1 MNNLK
6 PNRRQVLKLVAG
18 SATLQLVPLHVP
30 LAIAQNSGRHG
41 LSVFGDLKYASDFK
55 QFDYVNPDAPQGG
68 SLVFTPGYWYNNQN
82 YQTFNTLNGFV
93 TKGDAPPRVEYC
105 FSSLMTR
112 AFDEPDAMYGLVAN
126 TVEVSDDGSTYI
138 FTLRPEARFHDGS
151 PLTAEDVVWSMNTLK
166 EHGHPSISLP
176 LKPVKAVNALD
187 SHQLEVVFDGTQSK
201 QLALTVAGLPI
212 FSKKYYA
219 DRDFTESTLDPPLGS
234 GPYKFGKMSPPN
246 YIEYERVEDYWAR
259 DLPVSRG
266 HFNFDVLRI
275 EFYRERQTAFEAF
288 KKGNLSFREEFT
300 SKSWATEYNFPAI
313 EDGRVI
319 KTVHPGEKRPSFQ
332 VFHINTRRKKF
343 SNPLTRKALDLCFDF
358 EWTNKNIFYDAYSR
372 SSSYFQNS
380 VLAASGLPE
389 GDELKLLEPFR
400 DQLLPSVFEEAYVPP
415 VSDGSGSDR
424 KILRQAAQMLQEAG
438 WKRDGG
444 VLVDEAGEPFEVEF
458 LIRSPTFE
466 RVLAKFVESLES
478 LGIKPS
484 IRLVDPPQFQSRTN
498 DFDFDIVGTALS
510 LSLTPLEGLDTIF
523 GSEGAQTPGSRNY
536 SGIEN
541 SVVDALIEKVSASQT
556 REEMTIAVRALDRV
570 LRAYHYSIPNWH
582 SEGHRIAYWDKYDF
596 PETKADYF
604 WEYEFTWWEDPDK
617 AAKLESGG

>member
-1 MNNLK
+1 M
-6 PNRRQVLKLVAG
+6 
-18 SATLQLVPLHVP
+18 
-30 LAIAQNSGRHG
+30 
-41 LSVFGDLKYASDFK
+41 
-55 QFDYVNPDAPQGG
+55 
-68 SLVFTPGYWYNNQN
+68 
-82 YQTFNTLNGFV
+82 
-93 TKGDAPPRVEYC
+93 
-105 FSSLMTR
+105 
-112 AFDEPDAMYGLVAN
+112 
-126 TVEVSDDGSTYI
+126 
-138 FTLRPEARFHDGS
+138 
-151 PLTAEDVVWSMNTLK
+151 
-166 EHGHPSISLP
+166 
-176 LKPVKAVNALD
+176 
-187 SHQLEVVFDGTQSK
+187 
-201 QLALTVAGLPI
+201 
-212 FSKKYYA
+212 
-219 DRDFTESTLDPPLGS
+219 
-234 GPYKFGKMSPPN
+234 
-246 YIEYERVEDYWAR
+246 
-259 DLPVSRG
+259 
-266 HFNFDVLRI
+266 
-275 EFYRERQTAFEAF
+275 
-288 KKGNLSFREEFT
+288 
-300 SKSWATEYNFPAI
+300 
-313 EDGRVI
+313 
-319 KTVHPGEKRPSFQ
+319 
-332 VFHINTRRKKF
+332 
-343 SNPLTRKALDLCFDF
+343 DLCFDF
-358 EWTNKNIFYDAYSR
+358 EWTNKNIFYDAYTR
-372 SSSYFQNS
+372 SSSYFEKS

-444 VLVDEAGEPFEVEF
+444 VLVDEEGEPFEVEF

-510 LSLTPLEGLDTIF
+510 LSSTPLEGLDTIF

-582 SEGHRIAYWDKYDF
+582 SEGHRIAYWDKYGI
-596 PETKADYF
+596 PEVKPDYF
-604 WEYEFTWWEDPDK
+604 FTFEFTWWEDPDK